1 MSVKYFKFVCVSDL
15 PGVAADPDNHHIFSS
30 DKTQEIG
37 GHVSGLGDL
46 RPHGPIMLAWMLGQ
60 FMARGQAGLQT
71 YQRLGE
77 VAMGNNVLQVLQD
90 TLQGDF
96 TAHSLVSDILHSL
109 VYGVMSALI
118 QAFDPSSM
126 GLGLD
131 THKIVVKLLSHHLIA
146 GHFWKN
152 PLGLSVYF
160 DELKSQYP
168 LEQSSFME
176 VCVSLASASPSS
188 CSRLIS
194 TLSSLSSLT
203 DKLDNVPQSSLR
215 PVSGASYQLS
225 RQHFPY
231 PGTQT
236 VCVPSGTM
244 GELLSSGMA
253 VRFAGNYNGW
263 QIMLAEIG
271 HLASQLESGAGYVS
285 PDCLKKVTSI
295 GKLVA
300 SVTRSDPSLW
310 PQLGQILASLMGVAD
325 RYCHTP
331 SPPLHLV
338 ASVLDTLANVAS
350 VAPTEAVS
358 RLERTSLLPRLASD
372 GVLYPGVVGQLLAGQ
387 ETVAGDFPS
396 LLAFLRLVTLIANQ
410 VRYYFIIMVYK
421 REL

>member
-1 MSVKYFKFVCVSDL
+1 M
-15 PGVAADPDNHHIFSS
+15 
-30 DKTQEIG
+30 
-37 GHVSGLGDL
+37 
-46 RPHGPIMLAWMLGQ
+46 
-60 FMARGQAGLQT
+60 
-71 YQRLGE
+71 
-77 VAMGNNVLQVLQD
+77 
-90 TLQGDF
+90 
-96 TAHSLVSDILHSL
+96 
-109 VYGVMSALI
+109 
-118 QAFDPSSM
+118 
-126 GLGLD
+126 
-131 THKIVVKLLSHHLIA
+131 
-146 GHFWKN
+146 
-152 PLGLSVYF
+152 
-160 DELKSQYP
+160 
-168 LEQSSFME
+168 
-176 VCVSLASASPSS
+176 
-188 CSRLIS
+188 
-194 TLSSLSSLT
+194 
-203 DKLDNVPQSSLR
+203 
-215 PVSGASYQLS
+215 
-225 RQHFPY
+225 
-231 PGTQT
+231 
-236 VCVPSGTM
+236 
-244 GELLSSGMA
+244 SSGMA

-331 SPPLHLV
+331 SPPLHLL

-410 VRYYFIIMVYK
+410 VSITTLDSLYIQ
-421 REL
+421 